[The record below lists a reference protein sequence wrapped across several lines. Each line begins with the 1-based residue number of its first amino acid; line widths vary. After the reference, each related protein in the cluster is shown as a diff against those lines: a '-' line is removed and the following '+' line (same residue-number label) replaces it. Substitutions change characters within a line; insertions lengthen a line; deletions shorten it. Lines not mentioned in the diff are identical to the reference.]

1 MAEDEGVKPGRA
13 AQAATQAP
21 AEGARS
27 RLMRMAWIVAPVIGA
42 AACVGALA
50 WSAQDDA
57 PSRSDTYKQL
67 ELFADVLV
75 RVQNEYVT
83 PVDDKKA
90 IQSAIQGMLA
100 SLDPHSSYLSP
111 EDFKDMQVQTRGEYG
126 GLGIEVTAEDGI
138 VKVVSPI
145 DDTPAS
151 KAGIQA
157 GDYLTAI
164 DGESIIGYDLNDA
177 VSRMRGPVGTS
188 IQLTVAREGRE
199 PFDVNLT
206 REIISVKSVNWRMDK
221 DIGIIR
227 ISAFNEKT
235 GDAFEEAIRAMRR
248 QAGGALRGVVLD
260 LRNNPGG
267 LLDQAI
273 EVSDAVLDGGEV
285 VSTRGRRPDQIER
298 YNARRGDMLSGLPIV
313 VIINGGSASASEIVA
328 GALQD
333 RGRALLIGTTSFGKG
348 SVQTVIP
355 LKGGRDGALRLTTAK
370 YYTPAGRSIQGSG
383 IDPDIEVAQVR
394 VDADKL
400 KRLGISE
407 ADLPGAFK
415 NEAGAK
421 RKGPH
426 IPEDQPP
433 VNWDKT
439 QDYQLKRAEDY
450 LQQGVVAERLRAKA
464 G

>member
-1 MAEDEGVKPGRA
+1 
-13 AQAATQAP
+13 
-21 AEGARS
+21 
-27 RLMRMAWIVAPVIGA
+27 MRMGWLVAPVIGV

-50 WSAQDDA
+50 WSAQDDNA
-57 PSRSDTYKQL
+57 RSDTYKEL

-75 RVQNEYVT
+75 RVQNEYVA
-83 PVDDKKA
+83 PIEDKKA
-90 IQSAIQGMLA
+90 IQSAIQGMLT
-100 SLDPHSSYLSP
+100 SLDPHSSYLAP

-145 DDTPAS
+145 DDTPAA
-151 KAGIQA
+151 KAGVKA

-164 DGESIIGYDLNDA
+164 DGQSIIGFDLSDA

-188 IQLTVAREGRE
+188 IQLTIAREDTE

-206 REIISVKSVNWRMDK
+206 REIIAVKSVTWKLNK
-221 DIGIIR
+221 DIGYLR
-227 ISAFNEKT
+227 VSAFNEKT
-235 GDAFEEAIRAMRR
+235 GDALEEAVRAMRK
-248 QAGGALRGVVLD
+248 QAGAGLKGVVLD
-260 LRNNPGG
+260 MRNNPGG
-267 LLDQAI
+267 LLDQAVQ
-273 EVSDAVLDGGEV
+273 VSDAFLDGGEV
-285 VSTRGRRPDQIER
+285 VSTRGRRADQIER
-298 YNARRGDMLSGLPIV
+298 YNAKRGDMLAGIPMAVL
-313 VIINGGSASASEIVA
+313 INQGSASASEIVA

-333 RGRALLIGTTSFGKG
+333 RGRALLLGTTSFGKG

-383 IDPDIEVAQVR
+383 IDPDIEVSDKR
-394 VDADKL
+394 VDVSKL

-407 ADLPGAFK
+407 ADLKGAIA
-415 NEAGAK
+415 NPDGAK

-433 VNWDKT
+433 ENWDKT

-450 LQQGVVAERLRAKA
+450 LHQGTVAERLRAKA

>member
-1 MAEDEGVKPGRA
+1 
-13 AQAATQAP
+13 
-21 AEGARS
+21 
-27 RLMRMAWIVAPVIGA
+27 MRMGWLVAPVIGV

-50 WSAQDDA
+50 WSAQDDN
-57 PSRSDTYKQL
+57 SRSDTYKEL

-75 RVQNEYVT
+75 RVQNEYVS
-83 PVDDKKA
+83 PIEDKKA
-90 IQSAIQGMLA
+90 IQSAIQGMLT
-100 SLDPHSSYLSP
+100 SLDPHSSYLAP

-145 DDTPAS
+145 DDTPAA
-151 KAGIQA
+151 KAGVQA

-164 DGESIIGYDLNDA
+164 DGQSIIGFDLSDA
-177 VSRMRGPVGTS
+177 VNRMRGPVGTS
-188 IQLTVAREGRE
+188 IQLTIARENSE

-206 REIISVKSVNWRMDK
+206 REIIAVKSVNWKLDK
-221 DIGIIR
+221 DIGILR
-227 ISAFNEKT
+227 VSAFNEKT
-235 GDAFEEAIRAMRR
+235 GDALEEAIRAMRK
-248 QAGGALRGVVLD
+248 QAGSGLRGVVLD

-267 LLDQAI
+267 LLDQAVQ
-273 EVSDAVLDGGEV
+273 VSDAFLDGGEV
-285 VSTRGRRPDQIER
+285 VSTRGRRADQIER
-298 YNARRGDMLSGLPIV
+298 YNAKRGDMLAGIPMAVL
-313 VIINGGSASASEIVA
+313 INQGSASASEIVA

-333 RGRALLIGTTSFGKG
+333 RGRALLLGTTSFGKG

-383 IDPDIEVAQVR
+383 IDPDIEVSDKK
-394 VDADKL
+394 VDVSKL
-400 KRLGISE
+400 KRLGLSE
-407 ADLPGAFK
+407 SDLKGAFA
-415 NEAGAK
+415 NPDGAK

-426 IPEDQPP
+426 IPDDQPP
-433 VNWDKT
+433 ENWDKT

-450 LQQGVVAERLRAKA
+450 LHQGVVAERLRAKA

>member
-1 MAEDEGVKPGRA
+1 MG
-13 AQAATQAP
+13 
-21 AEGARS
+21 
-27 RLMRMAWIVAPVIGA
+27 WIVAPVIGV

-50 WSAQDDA
+50 WSAQDDVYS
-57 PSRSDTYKQL
+57 PSDIYRELD
-67 ELFADVLV
+67 LFADVLV

-83 PVDDKKA
+83 PIDDKKA

-100 SLDPHSSYLSP
+100 SLDPHSSYMAP

-145 DDTPAS
+145 DGTPAS

-157 GDYLTAI
+157 GDYITSI
-164 DGESIIGYDLNDA
+164 DGENIIGFDLNDA

-188 IQLTVAREGRE
+188 IALTIAREGSE

-206 REIISVKSVNWRMDK
+206 RETIAVKSVTWRMDK

-227 ISAFNEKT
+227 ISTFNEKT
-235 GDAFEEAIRAMRR
+235 GDALEEAVRGVRK
-248 QAGGALRGVVLD
+248 QGGAGLHGIVLD

-273 EVSDAVLDGGEV
+273 QVSDAFLDGGEV

-298 YNARRGDMLSGLPIV
+298 YNARRGDMAQGIPV
-313 VIINGGSASASEIVA
+313 VVLINQGSASASEIVA

-333 RGRALLIGTTSFGKG
+333 RSRALVIGVTSFGKG

-355 LKGGRDGALRLTTAK
+355 LKGGRDGALRLTTSK

-383 IDPDIEVAQVR
+383 IDPDIEVAQTR
-394 VDADKL
+394 VDLSKL

-407 ADLPGAFK
+407 ADLRGAFK
-415 NEAGAK
+415 NPTGAT

-426 IPEDQPP
+426 APEDQPP
-433 VNWDKT
+433 ENWDKA

-450 LQQGVVAERLRAKA
+450 LHQGVVAERLRAKA

>member
-1 MAEDEGVKPGRA
+1 M
-13 AQAATQAP
+13 
-21 AEGARS
+21 GAKEW
-27 RLMRMAWIVAPVIGA
+27 LKMRKAWIVAPVIA
-42 AACVGALA
+42 VAACVGALA
-50 WSAQDDA
+50 WSAQDDNFS
-57 PSRSDTYKQL
+57 PQDVYKEL
-67 ELFADVLV
+67 DLFADVLV

-90 IQSAIQGMLA
+90 IQAAIQGMLT

-111 EDFKDMQVQTRGEYG
+111 DDFKDMQVQTRGEYG

-177 VSRMRGPVGTS
+177 VGRMRGPVGTS
-188 IQLTVAREGRE
+188 IQLTVAREGRD

-206 REIISVKSVNWRMDK
+206 RQIIAVKSVTWKMDK
-221 DIGIIR
+221 DTGILR
-227 ISAFNEKT
+227 ISTFNEKT
-235 GDAFEEAIRAMRR
+235 GDATEEAIRAMRK
-248 QAGGALRGVVLD
+248 QAGGGLHGVVLD

-273 EVSDAVLDGGEV
+273 QVSDAFLDGGEV
-285 VSTRGRRPDQIER
+285 VSTRGRRADDIER
-298 YNARRGDMLSGLPIV
+298 YNARRGDLLQGIPVAVL
-313 VIINGGSASASEIVA
+313 INGGSASASEIVA

-333 RGRALLIGTTSFGKG
+333 RGRALVLGVTSFGKG

-355 LKGGRDGALRLTTAK
+355 LKGGRDGALRLTTSK
-370 YYTPAGRSIQGSG
+370 YYTPSGRSIQGSG
-383 IDPDIEVAQVR
+383 IDPDIEVSAVR
-394 VDADKL
+394 IDTAKL
-400 KRLGISE
+400 KRLGLSE
-407 ADLPGAFK
+407 SDLKGAFK
-415 NEAGAK
+415 NEAGAQ
-421 RKGPH
+421 RRGPH

-433 VNWDKT
+433 ENWDKV
-439 QDYQLKRAEDY
+439 QDYQLKRAQDY
-450 LQQGVVAERLRAKA
+450 LHQGTVAERLRAKA

>member
-1 MAEDEGVKPGRA
+1 MV
-13 AQAATQAP
+13 
-21 AEGARS
+21 
-27 RLMRMAWIVAPVIGA
+27 WIAAPVIGV

-50 WSAQDDA
+50 WSAQDA
-57 PSRSDTYKQL
+57 PKARSDTYKEL

-75 RVQNEYVT
+75 RVQNEYVS
-83 PVDDKKA
+83 PIEDKKV
-90 IQSAIQGMLA
+90 IQSAIQGMLT

-138 VKVVSPI
+138 VKVVAPI
-145 DDTPAS
+145 DETPAS

-188 IQLTVAREGRE
+188 IQLTVAREGSE

-206 REIISVKSVNWRMDK
+206 REIISVKSVTWKMDK
-221 DIGIIR
+221 DIGVLR
-227 ISAFNEKT
+227 ISVFNEKT
-235 GDAFEEAIRAMRR
+235 GDALEEAVRAMRR
-248 QAGGALRGVVLD
+248 QAGAGLKGVVLD

-273 EVSDAVLDGGEV
+273 QVSDAFLDGGEV
-285 VSTRGRRPDQIER
+285 VSTRGRRPEQIER
-298 YNARRGDMLSGLPIV
+298 YNARRGDMLAGIPV
-313 VIINGGSASASEIVA
+313 VALINGGSASASEIVA

-333 RGRALLIGTTSFGKG
+333 RGRALLIGVTTFGKG

-383 IDPDIEVAQVR
+383 IEPDIEVSQVR
-394 VDADKL
+394 VDVDKL
-400 KRLGISE
+400 KRLGLSE
-407 ADLPGAFK
+407 SDLPGALK
-415 NEAGAK
+415 NENGAK
-421 RKGPH
+421 RRGPH

-433 VNWDKT
+433 ANWDKA
-439 QDYQLKRAEDY
+439 QDYQMKRAIDY
-450 LQQGVVAERLRAKA
+450 LHQGVVAERLRAKA

>member
-1 MAEDEGVKPGRA
+1 
-13 AQAATQAP
+13 
-21 AEGARS
+21 
-27 RLMRMAWIVAPVIGA
+27 MRMGWLVAPVIGV

-50 WSAQDDA
+50 WSAQDDN
-57 PSRSDTYKQL
+57 SRSDTYKEL

-75 RVQNEYVT
+75 RVQNEYVS
-83 PVDDKKA
+83 PIEDKKA
-90 IQSAIQGMLA
+90 IQSAIQGMLT
-100 SLDPHSSYLSP
+100 SLDPHSSYLAP

-145 DDTPAS
+145 DDTPAA
-151 KAGIQA
+151 KAGVQA

-164 DGESIIGYDLNDA
+164 DGQSIIGFDLSDA
-177 VSRMRGPVGTS
+177 VNRMRGPVGTS
-188 IQLTVAREGRE
+188 IQLTIARENSE

-206 REIISVKSVNWRMDK
+206 REIIAVKSVNWKLDK
-221 DIGIIR
+221 DIGILR
-227 ISAFNEKT
+227 VSAFNEKT
-235 GDAFEEAIRAMRR
+235 GDALEEAIRALRK
-248 QAGGALRGVVLD
+248 QAGSGLRGVVLD

-267 LLDQAI
+267 LLDQAVQ
-273 EVSDAVLDGGEV
+273 VSDAFLDGGEV
-285 VSTRGRRPDQIER
+285 VSTRGRRADQIER
-298 YNARRGDMLSGLPIV
+298 YNAKRGDMLAGIPMAVL
-313 VIINGGSASASEIVA
+313 INQGSASASEIVA

-333 RGRALLIGTTSFGKG
+333 RGRALLLGTTSFGKG

-383 IDPDIEVAQVR
+383 IDPDIEVSDKK
-394 VDADKL
+394 VDVSKL
-400 KRLGISE
+400 KRLGLSE
-407 ADLPGAFK
+407 SDLKGAFA
-415 NEAGAK
+415 NPDGAK

-426 IPEDQPP
+426 IPDDQPP
-433 VNWDKT
+433 ENWDKT

-450 LQQGVVAERLRAKA
+450 LHQGVVAERLRAKA